1 MREDDEKRRAFKA
14 ALTEQHRRMDE
25 SLAQFAVHDFGHAA
39 SFGVQIPDA
48 FKATLM
54 KEGAGLNDQNMQ
66 NLATLLQD
74 KEDDPVAVAGALGR
88 LDVRSDRIAAF
99 TETATTA
106 HETYVSTS
114 EDLAEDEEA
123 LDDEELANELE
134 PLDVAEDR
142 LNCSGDP

>member
-1 MREDDEKRRAFKA
+1 
-14 ALTEQHRRMDE
+14 
-25 SLAQFAVHDFGHAA
+25 
-39 SFGVQIPDA
+39 
-48 FKATLM
+48 
-54 KEGAGLNDQNMQ
+54 MQ
-66 NLATLLQD
+66 NLASLLLD

-123 LDDEELANELE
+123 LDNEELANELE